1 MKMNLGNYY
10 NLKTV
15 KLSDS
20 YVVYFNNLK
29 QRDDNNKRNKYA
41 NTDVWD
47 PYGNIGQLFNEIEGD
62 DGTKYTDDLL
72 VEIMSCTNV
81 ELPAYK
87 YKIESHDYGNLTY
100 KAILP
105 DYQAKPTLSL
115 TIAETEDY
123 KIEELLK
130 LIVRRNIKHGGANDM
145 QYVDNGWIDNIVI
158 DVLSNDLH
166 KPVVRYVFGLCRL
179 VNYSVYDLSYSTDS
193 LPEYHMTFAFEIYQ
207 KIYNPTRESIYDSL
221 REARNQIEQVA
232 KTSSQEADAAA
243 ISQRTDAMN
252 NSVSKGK

>member
-20 YVVYFNNLK
+20 YVVYFNNLR
-29 QRDDNNKRNKYA
+29 QRTDNNKRNKYA

-47 PYGNIGQLFNEIEGD
+47 PYGDIGQLFNSIEGN
-62 DGTKYTDDLL
+62 DGTMYTNDML

-81 ELPAYK
+81 ELPAYR
-87 YKIESHDYGNLTY
+87 YKIESHDYGNLTH

-130 LIVRRNIKHGGANDM
+130 LIIRRNIKHGGANDM
-145 QYVDNGWIDNIVI
+145 QYIDNGWIDNIVI

-179 VNYSVYDLSYSTDS
+179 INYSVYDLSYTNDN

-207 KIYNPTRESIYDSL
+207 KIYNPTRISVYDSL
-221 REARNQIEQVA
+221 REARNQIMQTA
-232 KTSSQEADAAA
+232 TLSSQETDAAIVNA
-243 ISQRTDAMN
+243 NTHGVNDVAN
-252 NSVSKGK
+252 EDK

>member
-29 QRDDNNKRNKYA
+29 QRDDDNKRNKLA

-47 PYGNIGQLFNEIEGD
+47 PYGNIGQVFNTVQGSE
-62 DGTKYTDDLL
+62 GTKYTDDML

-81 ELPAYK
+81 ELPAYR
-87 YKIESHDYGNLTY
+87 YRIESHDYGNMTY

-123 KIEELLK
+123 MIEELLK
-130 LIVRRNIKHGGANDM
+130 LIIRRNIKHGGANDM
-145 QYVDNGWIDNIVI
+145 QYIDNGWIDNIVI

-179 VNYSVYDLSYSTDS
+179 VNYSVYDLSYSNDN

-221 REARNQIEQVA
+221 REARNQITQVA
-232 KTSSQEADAAA
+232 MLPSQQTDAASINA
-243 ISQRTDAMN
+243 RN
-252 NSVSKGK
+252 NQYNDMVSK